1 MWCKRLLA
9 LWRAHKE
16 LPWISHLMTQC
27 ISVTC
32 FFFFFAFVHWNSCHH
47 GVSLLSS
54 SLQCWKW
61 NCITPMA
68 IWGWLPKILD
78 SVDSLPFCNKCK
90 VVRFCVADPLAC
102 FEGLKPVCG
111 WLPAHGFYPSAVCVC
126 CRLCRIIL
134 CTILHESVILS
145 HHCYK
150 HTLCLYFSVW
160 TTTRKTQACHTT
172 CPMIDL
178 VKPKLLQQ
186 PPAKH
191 NALKNIHENCSHQRW
206 ETQAGGDWKVKKWLK
221 LIHLLVALHMTRRA
235 NAGLKWWIQLY
246 DGKGELRVFSFSI
259 SSVVITRFLQI
270 LTWFWGY
277 IAHPLAHWWT
287 VNGRTHR
294 DVGSSE
300 ILMDITSTTETQ
312 AHPHK
317 SGWYN
322 SGDRWLQRERD
333 TRWLH

>member
-134 CTILHESVILS
+134 CTILHESVIFTSLLQA
-145 HHCYK
+145 HHVFIF
-150 HTLCLYFSVW
+150 FSVDYNKKNPGVSYHVSNDW
-160 TTTRKTQACHTT
+160 FSKTEATPTTSSKAQRFEKY
-172 CPMIDL
+172 PWKL
-178 VKPKLLQQ
+178 FSPKVRDT
-186 PPAKH
+186 
-191 NALKNIHENCSHQRW
+191 SRW
-206 ETQAGGDWKVKKWLK
+206 WLK
-221 LIHLLVALHMTRRA
+221 
-235 NAGLKWWIQLY
+235 
-246 DGKGELRVFSFSI
+246 S
-259 SSVVITRFLQI
+259 
-270 LTWFWGY
+270 
-277 IAHPLAHWWT
+277 
-287 VNGRTHR
+287 
-294 DVGSSE
+294 
-300 ILMDITSTTETQ
+300 
-312 AHPHK
+312 
-317 SGWYN
+317 
-322 SGDRWLQRERD
+322 
-333 TRWLH
+333 